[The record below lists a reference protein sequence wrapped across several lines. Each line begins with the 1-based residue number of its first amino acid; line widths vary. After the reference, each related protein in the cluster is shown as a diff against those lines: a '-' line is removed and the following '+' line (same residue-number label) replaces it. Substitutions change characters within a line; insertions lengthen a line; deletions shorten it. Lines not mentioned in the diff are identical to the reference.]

1 MKGTHCSDIYLRI
14 NCCSVTLMYVQRWH
28 VTYGKVFQA
37 YMTFYLKDSL
47 NALTVVETD
56 LCCFLRTCLGTMTN
70 VFVVLKLL
78 PFVNIQGERVSVMIT
93 EDLVSV
99 QRSILGL
106 GQNKECSVWG
116 VGYALADSSIPP
128 SKWGLMT
135 YVERPI
141 ERCVLASSRDSLCKT
156 LAAEENVWCRV
167 SLTSTDFR
175 STRVVSPPPVSYI
188 RQHTPFL

>member
-1 MKGTHCSDIYLRI
+1 
-14 NCCSVTLMYVQRWH
+14 
-28 VTYGKVFQA
+28 
-37 YMTFYLKDSL
+37 MTFYLKDSL

-56 LCCFLRTCLGTMTN
+56 LCCFLPTCLGTMTN

-106 GQNKECSVWG
+106 GQNTECSVWG

-128 SKWGLMT
+128 SK
-135 YVERPI
+135 
-141 ERCVLASSRDSLCKT
+141 
-156 LAAEENVWCRV
+156 
-167 SLTSTDFR
+167 
-175 STRVVSPPPVSYI
+175 
-188 RQHTPFL
+188 